1 MPKKVRDYVELL
13 LVFIAIL
20 TMINALYCIS
30 IGLIDKL
37 SGGFVALM
45 SAVMLGGLLILSDT
59 KPL

>member
-1 MPKKVRDYVELL
+1 MPKKVRDCIEVF
-13 LVFIAIL
+13 LVFVATF
-20 TMINALYCIS
+20 TMLIALYCIS

-59 KPL
+59 KP